1 MADEEE
7 DELEALR
14 KRKLQ
19 QLQMQQDQAAEV
31 RERQEALDAQRQAI
45 LRGIMTPEARERLGR
60 LRTAYPQI
68 AATVEQQL
76 IMLAQSGRLGNQ
88 KIDDD
93 TLRQILERLVPQKR
107 EIKIER
113 R

>member
-7 DELEALR
+7 DELDALR
-14 KRKLQ
+14 RKKFQ
-19 QLQMQQDQAAEV
+19 ELQMQQEQLSDAKERQAALES
-31 RERQEALDAQRQAI
+31 QRQAI
-45 LRGIMTPEARERLGR
+45 LRGILSPEARERLGR
-60 LRTAYPQI
+60 LKTAYPQI

-76 IMLAQSGRLGNQ
+76 IMLAQSGRLGGQ
-88 KIDDD
+88 RIDDD
-93 TLRQILERLVPQKR
+93 TLRQILEKLVPQKR

>member
-1 MADEEE
+1 MADEEV

-14 KRKLQ
+14 RKKFQ
-19 QLQMQQDQAAEV
+19 QLLTQQDQIAET
-31 RERQEALDAQRQAI
+31 RERQEALESQRQAI

-60 LRTAYPQI
+60 LKTAYPQI

-93 TLRQILERLVPQKR
+93 TLRQILEKLVPQKR

>member
-1 MADEEE
+1 MADEEI
-7 DELEALR
+7 DELEGLR
-14 KRKLQ
+14 RKKLQ
-19 QLQMQQDQAAEV
+19 QLQMQQDQVAEA
-31 RERQEALDAQRQAI
+31 RERQEALESQRQAI

-60 LRTAYPQI
+60 LKTAYPQI

-93 TLRQILERLVPQKR
+93 TLRQILEKLVPQKR

>member
-7 DELEALR
+7 DELDALR
-14 KRKLQ
+14 RKKLQ
-19 QLQMQQDQAAEV
+19 ELQVQQEQLSDAKERQAALES
-31 RERQEALDAQRQAI
+31 QRQVI
-45 LRGIMTPEARERLGR
+45 LRGILTPEARERLGR
-60 LRTAYPQI
+60 LKTAYPQI

-76 IMLAQSGRLGNQ
+76 IMLAQSGRLGGQ
-88 KIDDD
+88 RIDDD
-93 TLRQILERLVPQKR
+93 TLRQILEKLVPQKR

>member
-1 MADEEE
+1 MGDEEG
-7 DELEALR
+7 DELEGLR

-19 QLQMQQDQAAEV
+19 QLQVQQEQVTEA
-31 RERQEALDAQRQAI
+31 RERQEALESQRQAI

-60 LRTAYPQI
+60 LKTAYPQI

-76 IMLAQSGRLGNQ
+76 IMLAQSGRLGGQ
-88 KIDDD
+88 RIDDD
-93 TLRQILERLVPQKR
+93 TLRQILEKLVPQKR

>member
-1 MADEEE
+1 MADEEV

-14 KRKLQ
+14 RKKFQ
-19 QLQMQQDQAAEV
+19 QLQTQQDQVAEA
-31 RERQEALDAQRQAI
+31 RERQEALESQRQAI

-60 LRTAYPQI
+60 LKTAYPQI

-93 TLRQILERLVPQKR
+93 TLRQILEKLVPQKR

>member
-1 MADEEE
+1 MADEEG
-7 DELEALR
+7 DELDALR
-14 KRKLQ
+14 KKKFQ
-19 QLQMQQDQAAEV
+19 QLQMQQEQVAEA
-31 RERQEALDAQRQAI
+31 RERQDALDAQRQAI

-60 LRTAYPQI
+60 LKTAYPQI

-76 IMLAQSGRLGNQ
+76 IMLAQSGRLGGQ

-93 TLRQILERLVPQKR
+93 TLRQILEKLVPQKR